1 MNNWAVVEISLAT
14 EGNQPT
20 KLLRYAYR
28 ASQTGLVTLVLNG
41 IEPSAVDRIL
51 DPVVA
56 RMPLTIPGV
65 AYLSIGDT
73 ERVSEAALSAGI
85 VFFATRRFRSAI
97 LELGVD
103 RERIWPTRSL
113 LTRLGQGLDTQFHGW
128 RPGGHHQLHRHLP
141 IRHVGQ
147 LPETRRA

>member
-1 MNNWAVVEISLAT
+1 MNNWAVIEISLAT

-51 DPVVA
+51 DPIVA

-65 AYLSIGDT
+65 AYLPIDDT
-73 ERVSEAALSAGI
+73 ERVGEAARSAGI
-85 VFFATRRFRSAI
+85 VFFATRRFRSAV
-97 LELGVD
+97 LDLGVD
-103 RERIWPTRSL
+103 RERIWPTRSI
-113 LTRLGQGLDTQFHGW
+113 LTRLGQGLDAPFYW
-128 RPGGHHQLHRHLP
+128 LRPGSHHQLHRHLP

-147 LPETRRA
+147 LPETHRA